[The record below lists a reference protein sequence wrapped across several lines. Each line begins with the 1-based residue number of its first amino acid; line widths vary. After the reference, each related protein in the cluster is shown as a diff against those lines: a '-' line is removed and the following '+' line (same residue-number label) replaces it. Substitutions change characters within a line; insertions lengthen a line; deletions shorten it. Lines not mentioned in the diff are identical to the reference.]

1 MTVVLFCGGL
11 GLRLRD
17 HAHQVPKPMV
27 KIGGAPILRHLM
39 RYYASY
45 GHGHFVLCLGYGAE
59 VVRRHF
65 AGSPDCVTVE
75 TLPDEAVRVHLR
87 SDELGRCTVDLV
99 PTGHEASIGERLR
112 AARRYITQDIF
123 LANYADGLSDL
134 DLPHFLARFAE
145 SGAAA
150 GLITV
155 RSPSTLHLVSVGS
168 GGLVEEVQPAAA
180 TDLRVNGGF
189 FAMRRQI
196 FDELVPGED
205 LVGGLF
211 PRLVAGRR
219 LFGYCHD
226 GFWACM
232 DTPKDRRL
240 LEDMD
245 ARGHAPWKVW
255 LGGGGAARPGTSP
268 AQSLLGVRVEL
279 APTTTD
285 VGLR

>member
-1 MTVVLFCGGL
+1 M
-11 GLRLRD
+11 
-17 HAHQVPKPMV
+17 
-27 KIGGAPILRHLM
+27 
-39 RYYASY
+39 
-45 GHGHFVLCLGYGAE
+45 
-59 VVRRHF
+59 
-65 AGSPDCVTVE
+65 
-75 TLPDEAVRVHLR
+75 
-87 SDELGRCTVDLV
+87 
-99 PTGHEASIGERLR
+99 
-112 AARRYITQDIF
+112 
-123 LANYADGLSDL
+123 
-134 DLPHFLARFAE
+134 
-145 SGAAA
+145 
-150 GLITV
+150 
-155 RSPSTLHLVSVGS
+155 SVGS

-211 PRLVAGRR
+211 PRLVSGRR

-255 LGGGGAARPGTSP
+255 LGGGGAARPGASP